1 MTAASE
7 LGPRLRAQ
15 RERRGIGVS
24 KAADELRLDA
34 WIVEAMEAG
43 EFDRVG
49 APVYAKGHLRR
60 YAAMLGLPESEVAAT
75 VESLTAPVPAV
86 TPLDPVPFASAPSKR
101 LTELPWGPV
110 AALAAFAIIV
120 IGVLWSKPWRLHV
133 GTPTPVATPPAD
145 VSPQANGSPQAGTT
159 AAPVGAPM
167 PAAPATAAPTVMTAA
182 PSTASPE
189 PSEIAAR
196 APVDAANGSR
206 LRLEFA
212 GESWVS
218 VRDATGRLVF
228 RGVARAGTSQ
238 TLSGRAPFAIVLGY
252 QRGVKVQVN
261 GRAVRIADSF
271 IQGNVAR
278 FQAGADGVSSR
289 YAASP
294 PPRH

>member
-60 YAAMLGLPESEVAAT
+60 YAAMLGMPESDVAAAL
-75 VESLTAPVPAV
+75 ESLTAPVPAV
-86 TPLDPVPFASAPSKR
+86 TPLDQVPFTSAPSKR

-133 GTPTPVATPPAD
+133 GTPTPAAAPSAD
-145 VSPQANGSPQAGTT
+145 VSPPAHGSPPAPAGAT
-159 AAPVGAPM
+159 M
-167 PAAPATAAPTVMTAA
+167 PAAPARTAPMGVTAAPMPPEAAA
-182 PSTASPE
+182 PRPAV
-189 PSEIAAR
+189 AAR

-228 RGVARAGTSQ
+228 RGVARAGTSK

-252 QRGVKVQVN
+252 QRGVQVQVN
-261 GRAVRIADSF
+261 GREVRITDAF

-278 FQAGADGVSSR
+278 FQAGADGVPSR
-289 YAASP
+289 YAAAP